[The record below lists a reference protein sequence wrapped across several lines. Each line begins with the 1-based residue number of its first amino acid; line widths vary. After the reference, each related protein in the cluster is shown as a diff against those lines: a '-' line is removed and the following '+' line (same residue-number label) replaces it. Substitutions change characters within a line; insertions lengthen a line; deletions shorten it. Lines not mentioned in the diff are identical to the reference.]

1 MHFPYLTERRLKMWY
16 STHGDHVRQ
25 VVKAVWE
32 SLSHG
37 CLRPAEAI
45 TIISEAAHARVP
57 DPVA

>member
-1 MHFPYLTERRLKMWY
+1 MWY

-25 VVKAVWE
+25 VVKAVWDFV
-32 SLSHG
+32 SHG

-45 TIISEAAHARVP
+45 AIISEAAHARVP